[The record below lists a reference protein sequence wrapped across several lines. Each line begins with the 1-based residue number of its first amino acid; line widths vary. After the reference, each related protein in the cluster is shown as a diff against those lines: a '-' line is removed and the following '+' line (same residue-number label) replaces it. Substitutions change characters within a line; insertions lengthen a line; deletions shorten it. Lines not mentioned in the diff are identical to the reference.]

1 MKGHLMPSSTP
12 QERLEA
18 ALAHVEAGF
27 AAFSVWSTL
36 DDGTCRCPKTAD
48 CVSPGK
54 HPLPTN
60 GFKAATTDPERL
72 RAMMSVPSEPNY
84 GLVWPADSPL
94 GVVFSWDIDGEGW
107 QDRLNDLKATYG
119 ALPPTKTT
127 RTPHGGLHLY
137 YRWPAG
143 VPLPEGNMLHGFLV
157 RWPEKGYVVG
167 PKSRINGRLYESV
180 AGEEIATLPPVWA
193 TGGGNPVTT
202 SPLIRV
208 TGDTQG
214 YEMPTS
220 VGTGDRHNQIA
231 AFVAHLW
238 NRHNT
243 RAETDALVR
252 AMLVPLFAEPMDETR
267 LREEIDHAWDT
278 AERKWVEPAGALRD
292 EPVVVRVEATP
303 AAEGLHQSE
312 AAEEIVIDPLAVEMR
327 TERPAQPDLQPFM
340 PVALDMLIS
349 HLMTVTD
356 APVTS
361 LALTSVVGL
370 SALMGPKPTLR
381 WRGTQRCSIFGA
393 LIGDTGY
400 GRKGQSINEVMTALS
415 QVDPLLPSIRESGVA
430 SGESFIDMLSGA
442 KGEPILL
449 VEQEMSKM
457 LTVAAREGNT
467 TSYVLREA
475 WDGGPIATRSRKDGR
490 VKASGY
496 HLSIIGGTTPSE
508 LELRLAANDVT
519 NGWANRWLWY
529 WTEKRPGGY
538 DETLTNDVPQPIIDA
553 LRDGIEFA
561 RNIAGAH
568 LISPTFTMSL
578 APESTAHL
586 RTITSALDVPAVGVI
601 GALRQRMPPIAVR
614 IAMVAAL
621 LDQSSVV
628 EPEHLRFGFAMT
640 DYAVESM
647 RSVFGLRVDDPVAM
661 HILDGLTKMPDGW
674 MNTTD
679 LKRWTGKDYPRV
691 KTALRAL
698 MATGIV
704 VCEPRPAGP
713 RGGKPPVGY
722 RFIGGLGR

>member
-1 MKGHLMPSSTP
+1 
-12 QERLEA
+12 LEA

-36 DDGTCRCPKTAD
+36 DDGTCRCPKTAE
-48 CVSPGK
+48 CASPGK

-94 GVVFSWDIDGEGW
+94 GVVFSWDIDGEDW

-119 ALPPTKTT
+119 PLPATKTT

-180 AGEEIATLPPVWA
+180 AGEQIATLPPVWA
-193 TGGGNPVTT
+193 AHEVQAK
-202 SPLIRV
+202 PLIV
-208 TGDTQG
+208 VGSDAQG

-243 RAETDALVR
+243 RVEVDALVR
-252 AMLVPLFAEPMDETR
+252 ALLVPLFVEPMDEAR
-267 LREEIDHAWDT
+267 LAAEIGHAWDT

-292 EPVVVRVEATP
+292 EPVVVRVAAP
-303 AAEGLHQSE
+303 AAEGSYNSG
-312 AAEEIVIDPLAVEMR
+312 AAEEIVIDPLAVELR
-327 TERPAQPDLQPFM
+327 TERPEQPDLQPHM
-340 PVALDMLIS
+340 PIALDMLIS

-393 LIGDTGY
+393 LIGETGY
-400 GRKGQSINEVMTALS
+400 GRKGQSINEVMTALT

-508 LELRLAANDVT
+508 LELRLSANDVT

-538 DETLTNDVPQPIIDA
+538 DETLTNDVPQVVIDA
-553 LRDGIEFA
+553 LRDGIEYA

-568 LISPTFTMSL
+568 LISPTFTMTL
-578 APESTAHL
+578 APESVEQL
-586 RTITSALDVPAVGVI
+586 RTITSALDVPAIGVI

-621 LDQSSVV
+621 LDQTSVV
-628 EPEHLRFGFAMT
+628 EPSHLRFGFAMT

-661 HILDGLTKMPDGW
+661 FILSVLLQVPDGW

-679 LKRWTGKDYPRV
+679 LKKVTGKDYPRV
-691 KTALRAL
+691 QSALRAL
-698 MATGIV
+698 LSVGAV
-704 VCEPRPAGP
+704 VREVRPAGR
-713 RGGKPPVGY
+713 RGGRPPVGY
-722 RFIGGLGR
+722 RLVGRLGSV